1 MQSDL
6 RSRIRCEND
15 FGDIRTVAGADIA
28 LDPKTKTGFA
38 GIIVYTFPALE
49 EVERRSARGKLTFP
63 YVPGLLS
70 FREGPL
76 LLRAFARLKTSPGL
90 ILFDGQGI
98 AHPRRF
104 GLASHL
110 SLLLDSPGIGV
121 AKSRLCGA
129 HAEPAS
135 RAGAWTPLRDGNE
148 TIGAVLRTRDNTNP
162 IFVSPGHRVSLGMAV
177 EFTFACCDGYR
188 IPRPTREADR
198 WVAQLKKTDPSA

>member
-1 MQSDL
+1 MQNEL

-28 LDPKTKTGFA
+28 LDPGTNTGFA
-38 GIIVYTFPALE
+38 GVILYTFPGLE
-49 EVERRSARGKLTFP
+49 EIERRSAKGKLTFP

-76 LLRAFARLKTSPGL
+76 LLKAFARLKTSPGL

-110 SLLLDSPGIGV
+110 SLLLDVPGIGV

-129 HAEPAS
+129 HREPGAS
-135 RAGAWTPLRDGNE
+135 AGSWTPLRDGHE
-148 TIGAVLRTRDNTNP
+148 TIGAVVRTRTNTNP
-162 IFVSPGHRVSLGMAV
+162 VFVSPGHRVSREMAV
-177 EFTFACCDGYR
+177 ELTLVCCDGYR

-198 WVAQLKKTDPSA
+198 WVAQLKKEDLPA